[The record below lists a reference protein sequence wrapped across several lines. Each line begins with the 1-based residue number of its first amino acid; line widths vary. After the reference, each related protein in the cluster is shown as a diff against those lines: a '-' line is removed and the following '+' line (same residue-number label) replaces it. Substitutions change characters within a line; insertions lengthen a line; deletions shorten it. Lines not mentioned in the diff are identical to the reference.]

1 MRSHL
6 FVTYCNSSSN
16 SSALLYSAFSKI
28 TSSVLMGSDKADMFY
43 IYCVYLL
50 LLSQIERTQFPI
62 LNFFFFKYRTRVF
75 VFSLTLS
82 SVLCFGIANYLFCL
96 VFVHCF
102 CFTSVFSHTHTHTH
116 LHTRNR
122 SLTLFYYVCVFRF
135 VVVSWSSVCFFCCL
149 QLLLCLAANC

>member
-43 IYCVYLL
+43 IYCVYLLL

-102 CFTSVFSHTHTHTH
+102 CFTSVFSHTH